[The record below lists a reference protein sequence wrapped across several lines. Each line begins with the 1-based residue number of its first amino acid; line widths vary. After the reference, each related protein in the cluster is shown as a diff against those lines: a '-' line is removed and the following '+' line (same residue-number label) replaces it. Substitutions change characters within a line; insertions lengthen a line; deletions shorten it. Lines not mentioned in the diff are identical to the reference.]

1 MVLTWYKR
9 VFKSRSN
16 ARWYLIAGVIAVIL
30 IADVVGWRWYSRR
43 YNDRAQVAL
52 AQGIDLLDRARRDK
66 VSHLWEEA
74 GSAFRDGYQ
83 RYGRSSLAPYFL
95 AFWADTVMH
104 QGKHIEALDLMN
116 KAVIVTPKS
125 SKIYYPFVIKRAL
138 MKIDVGVLSGQE
150 ALAKEGKNDLAGLA
164 KDKKNSQ
171 RDEAIYYLGLAAF
184 DAGDLKAAEAIW
196 KELAEFGEK
205 SLWAKVAQAK
215 LEYRI

>member
-1 MVLTWYKR
+1 MV
-9 VFKSRSN
+9 
-16 ARWYLIAGVIAVIL
+16 AGIIVAIL
-30 IADVVGWRWYSRR
+30 VVDVVGWRWYSRR

-52 AQGIDLLDRARRDK
+52 AQAIDLLDRARREK

-95 AFWADTVMH
+95 AFWSDIALH
-104 QGKHIEALDLMN
+104 QGKSSEALDLMN
-116 KAVIVTPKS
+116 KAVIATPKS
-125 SKIYYPFVIKRAL
+125 SKIYYPFAIKRSL
-138 MKIDVGVLSGQE
+138 MKIDVGVSNGQD
-150 ALAKEGKNDLAGLA
+150 ALAKEGKNELAALA

-184 DAGDLKAAEAIW
+184 DSGDLKAAQAIW
-196 KELAEFGEK
+196 KELDQFGKK
-205 SLWAKVAQAK
+205 SLWAKIAQAK